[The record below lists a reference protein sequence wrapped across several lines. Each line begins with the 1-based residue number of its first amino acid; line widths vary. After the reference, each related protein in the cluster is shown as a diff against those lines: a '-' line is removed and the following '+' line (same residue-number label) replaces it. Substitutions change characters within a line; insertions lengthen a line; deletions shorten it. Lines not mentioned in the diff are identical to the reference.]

1 MYSHH
6 IFKISKS
13 FPKSH
18 FGHTWLLLYEPAH
31 RTCRATQKP
40 NAFCAPSPFCEAFP
54 TCKQKENFFNPNI
67 SKKAQTEYLIFIGS
81 PESLDV
87 FLCFDGPGLVV
98 EHHVTSCGYV
108 LTLSKV
114 DSVEVLTFDRFC
126 YSTQHFYNLKGQCW
140 KKNNISKCFELVSKP
155 GT

>member
-1 MYSHH
+1 MNRR
-6 IFKISKS
+6 IRLVGQLKNQT
-13 FPKSH
+13 H
-18 FGHTWLLLYEPAH
+18 FVLLLH
-31 RTCRATQKP
+31 FVRH
-40 NAFCAPSPFCEAFP
+40 SP
-54 TCKQKENFFNPNI
+54 
-67 SKKAQTEYLIFIGS
+67 

-98 EHHVTSCGYV
+98 EHHVTSCGYI